1 MYFYKQIL
9 HNSYYFIN
17 ILSIRTI
24 SQFHIV
30 KILSYLSIN
39 TLSNWFTNMFN
50 IIYLINIL
58 SIYYH
63 IYLSTYSKY
72 IINQH
77 LYTDLN
83 FLFYHYHY
91 QPKLLQ
97 YFLKYLSIFSQQ
109 DPPRRFPFYRP
120 KKLVSSKS
128 HFCPLRLTICAPKPR

>member
-39 TLSNWFTNMFN
+39 TLSNVFTNMFN
-50 IIYLINIL
+50 IFYLINIL

-83 FLFYHYHY
+83 FFFSSLPLPAQTFTILFKIFVHFFSTR
-91 QPKLLQ
+91 PPSSVSLL
-97 YFLKYLSIFSQQ
+97 SA
-109 DPPRRFPFYRP
+109 
-120 KKLVSSKS
+120 KKVGLQ
-128 HFCPLRLTICAPKPR
+128 